1 MGCRVNLEHGIV
13 NNKIVLKLVDGE
25 LVALVNGEFL
35 PGVFNLEITQDIDD
49 VPTLHLDIVIDGESV
64 VLAGNEEE

>member
-1 MGCRVNLEHGIV
+1 M

-35 PGVFNLEITQDIDD
+35 PGVFNLEIEQGLDDI
-49 VPTLHLDIVIDGESV
+49 PTLHLDIVIDGESV
-64 VLAGNEEE
+64 VLAGGDE

>member
-1 MGCRVNLEHGIV
+1 MGCRGNLEHGIV

-35 PGVFNLEITQDIDD
+35 PGVFNLEIEQGFEDI
-49 VPTLHLDIVIDGESV
+49 PTLKLDIVIDGEDV
-64 VLAGNEEE
+64 VFAGNEGE